1 MKDVKWIKL
10 DVSIFDDDKIKEIRS
25 MENGDSIALLWIFLL
40 CIAGKKN
47 DNGFLYLT
55 PEIPYTDEMIS
66 RNSNIPLEIVKE
78 GLAKFEELE
87 LIEIID
93 DMAKLSNWSKWQA
106 VDGLEKIREQ
116 NRDRVRKYRE
126 NKAKSAEASSESEPP
141 KPTPLERR
149 FAAFWAVYPKKVGKG
164 AAEKSFAKYKPD
176 DELTTRMI
184 QAVQAARRS
193 EQWQK
198 DGGQY
203 IPNPAT
209 WLNQKRWEDEIQPA
223 AAPHYQPSLEDRGLE
238 NWDEW

>member
-87 LIEIID
+87 LIEIIND
-93 DMAKLSNWSKWQA
+93 ITKLSNWSKWQA

-116 NRDRVRKYRE
+116 NRKRK
-126 NKAKSAEASSESEPP
+126 AEERARKKNAQQPKEPTEKEP
-141 KPTPLERR
+141 SPMERR
-149 FAAFWAVYPKKVGKG
+149 FAAFWAAYPKKVGKG

-176 DELTTRMI
+176 DELTARMI

-193 EQWQK
+193 DQWQK

>member
-40 CIAGKKN
+40 CLAGKKN
-47 DNGFLYLT
+47 DGGYLYLT

-66 RNSNIPLEIVKE
+66 RNSNMPLDIVKE
-78 GLAKFEELE
+78 GLEKFEELE

-93 DMAKLSNWSKWQA
+93 DITRLSNWSKWQA
-106 VDGLEKIREQ
+106 VDGLEKIKEQ
-116 NRDRVRKYRE
+116 NRER
-126 NKAKSAEASSESEPP
+126 KAKERARKKALQESNKKTEKEPSP
-141 KPTPLERR
+141 MERR

-176 DELTTRMI
+176 DELTNRMI
-184 QAVQAARRS
+184 KAVQAARRS

>member
-87 LIEIID
+87 LIEIIND
-93 DMAKLSNWSKWQA
+93 ITKLSNWSKWQA

-116 NRDRVRKYRE
+116 NRKRK
-126 NKAKSAEASSESEPP
+126 AEERARKKNAQQPKEPTEKEP
-141 KPTPLERR
+141 SHMERR
-149 FAAFWAVYPKKVGKG
+149 FAAFWAAYPKKVGKG

-176 DELTTRMI
+176 DELTARMI

-193 EQWQK
+193 DQWQK

>member
-47 DNGFLYLT
+47 AGGYLYLT

-93 DMAKLSNWSKWQA
+93 DMTKLSNWSKWQA

-116 NRDRVRKYRE
+116 SRERMRKYRK
-126 NKAKSAEASSESEPP
+126 NKAESAEAPSEPEPP
-141 KPTPLERR
+141 KPSPLERR

-176 DELTTRMI
+176 DELTATMI